1 MNSLLRFIEKSTTF
15 IQEKIIEV
23 IETDEYWL
31 KELGIVIFESFD
43 SHNIKNLIISKLED
57 LENYQRADKVI
68 QYVLDDYVLG
78 EDDSH
83 SLFYCNCNVEAYSRN
98 SALYVFKFNS
108 NFYCYYLPERSL
120 ITSDP
125 IPFCR
130 EAALEEL
137 SLFEIEKENM
147 ADEVWEDA
155 EFTLE
160 LNWNFKLKFD

>member
-1 MNSLLRFIEKSTTF
+1 MKSLLKFIEKSTTF
-15 IQEKIIEV
+15 IQEKIIEI

-31 KELGIVIFESFD
+31 KELGIVNFETLD
-43 SHNIKNLIISKLED
+43 SQILKDLIKSKLED
-57 LENYQRADKVI
+57 LENYERADKVI

-78 EDDSH
+78 DDNKH
-83 SLFYCNCNVEAYSRN
+83 SLFYCYCNVEDYSRN

-120 ITSDP
+120 ITADP
-125 IPFCR
+125 IPFCK

-137 SLFEIEKENM
+137 SLFEIEKVNM
-147 ADEVWEDA
+147 ADEIWEDV